1 MSKEEVQGH
10 LNKIRRDAD
19 QIQEQQRR
27 EWFQQIV
34 KEAKDRYGFK
44 TLGELVAFIV
54 NHATELQESSEAY
67 EKIRRRGAKG
77 SCMVQTP
84 RGARQKR
91 RAARTQVSETRSEE
105 IAMKFG

>member
-10 LNKIRRDAD
+10 LNKIRGDVD

-27 EWFQQIV
+27 EWLQQIV

-54 NHATELQESSEAY
+54 CHAMELRSIDRRLGWPEKLVEA
-67 EKIRRRGAKG
+67 ENQISLR
-77 SCMVQTP
+77 
-84 RGARQKR
+84 ARQKR
-91 RAARTQVSETRSEE
+91 RAARMPKSETPARSEE
-105 IAMKFG
+105 IALKFG